1 MRTADAV
8 WKLLKD
14 FGIKHVFFVPGGGA
28 MFLNDALI
36 DSGLTAISCIHEQ
49 GAGFAALGYAQY
61 AKNIGVCL
69 TTSGPGATNA
79 ITPCAA
85 AWTDSVPVLFISGQ
99 TDSKLG
105 IGESGL
111 RTKGIQEI
119 DIISM
124 VKPITKYAVQS
135 PGHYTTI
142 SALEKM
148 ISLCKQQ
155 RPGPCWLSVPL
166 DVQVEL
172 CGPLS

>member
-1 MRTADAV
+1 MRTADNV
-8 WKLLKD
+8 WRLLKD
-14 FGIKHVFFVPGGGA
+14 FGIKVVFFVPGGGS

-36 DSGLTAISCIHEQ
+36 DSGLTAVSCIHEQ

-61 AKNIGVCL
+61 AKAIGVCL

-85 AWTDSVPVLFISGQ
+85 AWTDSQPVLFISGQ

-111 RTKGIQEI
+111 RTKGVQEI
-119 DIISM
+119 DIVPM
-124 VKPITKYAVQS
+124 VKPITKYAYQS
-135 PGHYTTI
+135 QGHYTTI
-142 SALEKM
+142 NALEKM

-155 RPGPCWLSVPL
+155 RPGPCWLSIPL
-166 DVQVEL
+166 DVQAEE
-172 CGPLS
+172 CNQ